1 MINEYTDWSRPSE
14 HPINLLDSTIDI
26 LGHALIL
33 APLIETVELYAK
45 SMADRFP
52 FNTNSNN
59 NNNKDNTFDF
69 AYHSHDHYQQQQQ
82 KQDSKSG
89 KIFFYVF
96 QNNPK
101 SILLDSST
109 SLPNFGSIDSNISP
123 MMMMM
128 TTSGQ
133 IQSIDQ
139 RLGSMLNDELDYLF
153 GAPIAQH
160 VTGHSI
166 GHFQTNW
173 TTMTAGHRQQQQ
185 QQQDLIFDSLI
196 ANDKH
201 QASTTTKIATAVVAA
216 EHIHLSQ
223 MMITYFSNFAKYG

>member
-26 LGHALIL
+26 LGHALVL

-52 FNTNSNN
+52 YSIK
-59 NNNKDNTFDF
+59 NNKDSTFDF
-69 AYHSHDHYQQQQQ
+69 PYHSHDHHHQQQQ
-82 KQDSKSG
+82 KDSKSA

-101 SILLDSST
+101 SMTFDSSSPFLDLGIT
-109 SLPNFGSIDSNISP
+109 P
-123 MMMMM
+123 MM
-128 TTSGQ
+128 TSGQ

-166 GHFQTNW
+166 GHFRNNW
-173 TTMTAGHRQQQQ
+173 TIFENGQNP
-185 QQQDLIFDSLI
+185 FDSLM
-196 ANDKH
+196 ANNNDNP
-201 QASTTTKIATAVVAA
+201 ASSSSATTTIA

>member
-26 LGHALIL
+26 LGHSLVL

-45 SMADRFP
+45 SMPDRFP
-52 FNTNSNN
+52 YNTK
-59 NNNKDNTFDF
+59 NNKDATFDF
-69 AYHSHDHYQQQQQ
+69 AYHSHDHHQQ
-82 KQDSKSG
+82 QDSKSG

-101 SILLDSST
+101 SISFESLSST
-109 SLPNFGSIDSNISP
+109 SSSFLGSIDGIS
-123 MMMMM
+123 MM
-128 TTSGQ
+128 TSGQ
-133 IQSIDQ
+133 LQSIDQ
-139 RLGSMLNDELDYLF
+139 RLGSMLNDELDYMF

-166 GHFQTNW
+166 GHFQNNW
-173 TTMTAGHRQQQQ
+173 NVSDINGRR
-185 QQQDLIFDSLI
+185 QDLFDNNI
-196 ANDKH
+196 MANNNDNLL
-201 QASTTTKIATAVVAA
+201 STTTAVIA
-216 EHIHLSQ
+216 EQIHLSQ